1 MWDSNDINLKETG
14 NVGSAT
20 LLSRSLRLWHD
31 ILVYF
36 ISGIYLYKSIILF
49 VRFPWELFSR
59 MEM

>member
-36 ISGIYLYKSIILF
+36 ISGIYLSL
-49 VRFPWELFSR
+49 
-59 MEM
+59 